1 MARFVNYYCC
11 QNIRKY
17 TLNDTLGAPA
27 SPYSNQEYF
36 IPLRN
41 KSVLLPYP
49 THNLFSNLV
58 VRFVN
63 YDCCQNIRKYTP
75 NHTLKAPHP
84 CSPAGY
90 SAPFF
95 IQDVLAADLF
105 WREHF
110 RISPLYRKCTPKAP
124 FYTITVCRLQQP
136 CYRNINSFL
145 LVSAAISIRFV
156 PFCPIL
162 SYLDWRW
169 IVYITILIYFHRTT
183 NTVIYYCILLL

>member
-1 MARFVNYYCC
+1 M
-11 QNIRKY
+11 
-17 TLNDTLGAPA
+17 
-27 SPYSNQEYF
+27 
-36 IPLRN
+36 
-41 KSVLLPYP
+41 
-49 THNLFSNLV
+49 
-58 VRFVN
+58 RFVN

-183 NTVIYYCILLL
+183 NTVIYYCILLLWYAFLFLLHHLYITIQIYITPSLVFTVYYYYDIQICSAK

>member
-1 MARFVNYYCC
+1 MDGNNPNYRIITICHDL
-11 QNIRKY
+11 QERRVIDRIINI
-17 TLNDTLGAPA
+17 
-27 SPYSNQEYF
+27 
-36 IPLRN
+36 N
-41 KSVLLPYP
+41 KSV
-49 THNLFSNLV
+49 
-58 VRFVN
+58 
-63 YDCCQNIRKYTP
+63 
-75 NHTLKAPHP
+75 
-84 CSPAGY
+84 PAGY

>member
-1 MARFVNYYCC
+1 MRFVNYYCC

-17 TLNDTLGAPA
+17 TPNDTLKA
-27 SPYSNQEYF
+27 
-36 IPLRN
+36 
-41 KSVLLPYP
+41 LL
-49 THNLFSNLV
+49 
-58 VRFVN
+58 
-63 YDCCQNIRKYTP
+63 
-75 NHTLKAPHP
+75 P

-90 SAPFF
+90 FSSVLHTGCTGSRP
-95 IQDVLAADLF
+95 VLAWTLPYF
-105 WREHF
+105 
-110 RISPLYRKCTPKAP
+110 PLYRKCTLKAP

-136 CYRNINSFL
+136 CYKNINSFP

-183 NTVIYYCILLL
+183 NTVIYYCILLLWYTFLFLLHHLYITIQIYITSSLVFTVYYYYDIQICSAK